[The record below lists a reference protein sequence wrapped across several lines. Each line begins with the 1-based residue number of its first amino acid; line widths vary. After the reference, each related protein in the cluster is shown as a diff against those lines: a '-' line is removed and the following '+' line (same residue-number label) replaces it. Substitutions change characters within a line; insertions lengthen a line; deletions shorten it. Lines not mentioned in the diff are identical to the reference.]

1 MPYGDRVSAPGN
13 TVAGPTGVRFVLPD
27 PGATGVRLELDFDPG
42 LEPEFSLVGDQW
54 VLELPRPAVDR
65 LEYQF
70 TVRRGDHTDW
80 ITDPGNP
87 RRVANPFGDKSEIVF
102 PGYRSPGWLS
112 TEPSGSL
119 TDLTAEAAPSATEPP
134 VPAALWTPEDL
145 PDTTP
150 AALLLVHDGSDMAER
165 GSLLRWATRRARVQ
179 PLRLLLL
186 DPVNERRDEWYAA
199 NPDYAAGLVPIVD
212 RARDLVAVSEIVGL
226 GASLGAVGMMT
237 LHRAVPGLLSG
248 LALQSGSFFT
258 PALDP
263 QESGYR
269 LFDRLCAATEA
280 VTSAPPPPVP
290 TLITVGSVEENR
302 ANNTDLARK
311 LQAAGWEL
319 RVSVFRDAHTMTGW
333 RDAWFPDL
341 DHLLDLV
348 HRTREDPS

>member
-13 TVAGPTGVRFVLPD
+13 TEAGPTGVCFVLPD

-42 LEPEFSLVGDQW
+42 IDPEFTLVGDRW

-70 TVRRGDHTDW
+70 TVRRGEHTDW
-80 ITDPGNP
+80 VTDPGNP

-102 PGYRSPGWLS
+102 PGYRSPGWLG
-112 TEPSGSL
+112 TEPTGTL
-119 TDLTAEAAPSATEPP
+119 TDLTAAAEGD
-134 VPAALWTPEDL
+134 VPAVPATLWSPAGL
-145 PDTTP
+145 ADTTP
-150 AALLLVHDGSDMAER
+150 AMLLLVHDGTDMAER
-165 GSLLRWATRRARVQ
+165 GSLLRWATRRSRVQ
-179 PLRLLLL
+179 PVRLLLL
-186 DPVNERRDEWYAA
+186 DPVSGLRDDWYAA
-199 NPDYAAGLVPIVD
+199 NQEYAVSLAPVVE
-212 RARDLVAVSEIVGL
+212 RVRDLVVVSDIVGL

-258 PALDP
+258 RTLDP

-280 VTSAPPPPVP
+280 VTATPPPPIP

-302 ANNTDLARK
+302 DNNEALART
-311 LQAAGWEL
+311 LVAAGWEI
-319 RVSVFRDAHTMTGW
+319 RVSIFRDAHTMTGW

-348 HRTREDPS
+348 HRTREDTP